1 MLIWV
6 FLWVCL
12 LGLLFSRL
20 WFGDGFWLWKH
31 KLPGER
37 LKEETKKKKEKHSP
51 WGLGVVGVTDGRE
64 FVFTDDTLSFE
75 VWRDACFFHSFFLT
89 WVDGC
94 PDA

>member
-1 MLIWV
+1 M
-6 FLWVCL
+6 
-12 LGLLFSRL
+12 
-20 WFGDGFWLWKH
+20 
-31 KLPGER
+31 
-37 LKEETKKKKEKHSP
+37 ETQATWRAFEGGNKKKKEKHSP